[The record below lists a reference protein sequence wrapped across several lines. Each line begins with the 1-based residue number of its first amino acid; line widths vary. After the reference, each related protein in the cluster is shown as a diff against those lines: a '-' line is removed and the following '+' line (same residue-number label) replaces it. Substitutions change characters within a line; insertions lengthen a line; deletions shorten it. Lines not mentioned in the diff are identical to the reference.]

1 MKRVLNQANMV
12 ATLMLLALVMVA
24 QPIRAQHEFG
34 AKRKSYGY
42 GVDRNAVYYE
52 GRMMAGADARTFE
65 YLGHGYAR
73 DRNVVY
79 YRGEVIRGANPR
91 TFRVVGD
98 VEEQPQSC
106 SPTNAHPTT
115 TGEGVPTGSVSPK
128 SCCLVTVW
136 VSAIRRPIST
146 CITSVR
152 RLAHRLAVSKC

>member
-12 ATLMLLALVMVA
+12 ATLMMLALVMVA
-24 QPIRAQHEFG
+24 QPIWAQHEFG

-98 VEEQPQSC
+98 VEEQPTIVF
-106 SPTNAHPTT
+106 PDERTPD
-115 TGEGVPTGSVSPK
+115 
-128 SCCLVTVW
+128 
-136 VSAIRRPIST
+136 
-146 CITSVR
+146 
-152 RLAHRLAVSKC
+152 